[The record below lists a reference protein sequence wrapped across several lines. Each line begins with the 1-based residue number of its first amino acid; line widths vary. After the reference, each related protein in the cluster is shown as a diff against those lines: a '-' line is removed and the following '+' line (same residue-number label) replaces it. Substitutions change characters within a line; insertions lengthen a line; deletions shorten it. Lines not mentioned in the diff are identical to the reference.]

1 MNDFEV
7 TAYLGMGANYKGNL
21 TVKPLVLSI
30 HKLMG
35 NEDEMGERGR
45 AGERVVLRELDHWI
59 EGSSR
64 PRVVLD
70 CSELDVI
77 GLPEIRL
84 FMSCLERVMRLNG
97 DARLACLSPRAREIL
112 SRCGVDRLFRIYDS
126 RESAVR
132 SFDTY
137 PNFEI
142 IIHDGFAAS
151 HEMSEEG

>member
-1 MNDFEV
+1 MYRP
-7 TAYLGMGANYKGNL
+7 TKRTTYKGNL
-21 TVKPLVLSI
+21 IVKPFVLTIPKSTD
-30 HKLMG
+30 H
-35 NEDEMGERGR
+35 GEELGESGR
-45 AGERVVLRELDHWI
+45 AGERVLLRELDHWI

-64 PRVVLD
+64 PRMVLD

-84 FMSCLERVMRLNG
+84 FMSCLERVMKRNG

-112 SRCGVDRLFRIYDS
+112 SRSGVDRLFRIYDS

-142 IIHDGFAAS
+142 IIHDGFVAS